1 MEAGSAEA
9 AALRR
14 TCSELR
20 EQGAKDCERLATAQA
35 RAARCDTLAVHL
47 QQYTIF
53 FLSFEYFFLTNI
65 TYLSLL

>member
-1 MEAGSAEA
+1 MEAGTAEA

-47 QQYTIF
+47 QQYAIF
-53 FLSFEYFFLTNI
+53 LMLIIYF
-65 TYLSLL
+65 